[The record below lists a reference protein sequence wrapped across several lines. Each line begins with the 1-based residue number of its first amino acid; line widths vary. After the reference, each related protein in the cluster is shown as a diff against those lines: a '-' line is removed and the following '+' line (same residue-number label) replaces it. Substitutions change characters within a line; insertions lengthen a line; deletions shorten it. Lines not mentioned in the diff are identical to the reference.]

1 MTWTEGTDAQGAKF
15 KEQILPPASLA
26 ALKDSK
32 LVGISTGSPET
43 GKAGGDAG
51 RGALK
56 GAAAGPGAAH
66 THTILPRHRGAVG
79 RYFERKDSP

>member
-1 MTWTEGTDAQGAKF
+1 MTWTEGTDAEGAKF
-15 KEQILPPASLA
+15 KEKVLPPASLA

-32 LVGISTGSPET
+32 LVGISTGTPEA
-43 GKAGGDAG
+43 GKGGADGG

-56 GAAAGPGAAH
+56 GATAGPGAAH

-79 RYFERKDSP
+79 RYFERKDSR